1 MSKVQIQV
9 FEHQSMTY
17 AGRYAILEFTEKH
30 HQAFESYFQKNERT
44 PFFELIPKGV
54 RFKSYVGVIQIGDTV
69 IEVLPKTDRK
79 KKSSASKETWQNIL
93 LDMLRTCEL
102 LKARRSSNASLK
114 LKSNS
119 ILELYFVLFLEELE
133 ALMKQGLIKKYKSH
147 QSQQKALKGAL
158 VFREQIKRNLIH
170 KERFFVR
177 HQSYDKNHLLHQ
189 ILHEALLLINRLD
202 TGGVLKDRIGRLLL
216 DFPNVD
222 SRKIMADDFERINN
236 SRKHAPYERSLEIAK
251 LLLLNFRPDL
261 KAGRQ
266 NMIALMFD
274 MNMLWEEFVY
284 RVLRK
289 ELKSEWDVHGQK
301 KKRFWEKKVIKP
313 DIVLRHRERGLVY
326 VIDTKWKLPERNKP
340 SDNDLKQM
348 FAYNHYWKCTHSLLL
363 YPSDST
369 ESGMKGGYSEKVL
382 INKTEKDHYCSMG
395 YLDLV
400 EYHENKGRW
409 SISVAIKNMLEID
422 TRYVE

>member
-1 MSKVQIQV
+1 MTKVQIRV

-17 AGRYAILEFTEKH
+17 YGRHAVPEFTEKH

-69 IEVLPKTDRK
+69 IEVLPKADRK

-102 LKARRSSNASLK
+102 LKARQSSNASLK
-114 LKSNS
+114 LKRNS
-119 ILELYFVLFLEELE
+119 ILDLYFILFLEELE
-133 ALMKQGLIKKYKSH
+133 ALMKKGLIKKYKSH
-147 QSQQKALKGAL
+147 QSQQKTLKGTL

-189 ILHEALLLINRLD
+189 ILHEALLLIDRLD
-202 TGGVLKDRIGRLLL
+202 AGGVLKDRIGRMLL
-216 DFPNVD
+216 DFPKVD
-222 SRKIMADDFERINN
+222 SRKINADDFERINS

-274 MNMLWEEFVY
+274 MNMLWEEYLY

-289 ELKSEWDVHGQK
+289 ELKSQWDVHGQK

-313 DIVLRHRERGLVY
+313 DIVLRHRESGVVY
-326 VIDTKWKLPERNKP
+326 VIDAKWKLPERNKP

-369 ESGMKGGYSEKVL
+369 ESGMKGGYSEKIF
-382 INKTEKDHYCSMG
+382 INEKKKDHYCSMG

-400 EYHENKGRW
+400 TYYENKGMW
-409 SISVAIKNMLEID
+409 SISVAIQNMLEID
-422 TRYVE
+422 TRHFD

>member
-1 MSKVQIQV
+1 MTKVQIQV

-17 AGRYAILEFTEKH
+17 AGRYAIPEFTKKH

-44 PFFELIPKGV
+44 PYFELIPKGV

-69 IEVLPKTDRK
+69 IEVLPKADRK
-79 KKSSASKETWQNIL
+79 NKSSASKETWQNIL
-93 LDMLRTCEL
+93 LDMLRTCQL
-102 LKARRSSNASLK
+102 LKARQSSNASLK
-114 LKSNS
+114 LKRNS

-133 ALMKQGLIKKYKSH
+133 ALMKKGLIKKYKSH
-147 QSQQKALKGAL
+147 QSQRKALKGTL
-158 VFREQIKRNLIH
+158 VFSEQIKRNLIH

-189 ILHEALLLINRLD
+189 ILHEALLLIDRLD
-202 TGGVLKDRIGRLLL
+202 AGGLLKDRIGRLLL
-216 DFPNVD
+216 DFP
-222 SRKIMADDFERINN
+222 KIDIKKIKADDFERINN
-236 SRKHAPYERSLEIAK
+236 SRKHAPYDRSLEIAK

-274 MNMLWEEFVY
+274 MNMLWEEYVY

-289 ELKSEWDVHGQK
+289 ELKSEWEVHGQK
-301 KKRFWEKKVIKP
+301 RKRFWEKKVIKP
-313 DIVLRHRERGLVY
+313 DIVLRHRVSGVVY

-369 ESGMKGGYSEKVL
+369 ESGLKGGYSEKVL
-382 INKTEKDHYCSMG
+382 INEKQKDHYCSMG

-400 EYHENKGRW
+400 EYNQNKGW
-409 SISVAIKNMLEID
+409 NLSSAVLNMLEINPHHSA
-422 TRYVE
+422 V